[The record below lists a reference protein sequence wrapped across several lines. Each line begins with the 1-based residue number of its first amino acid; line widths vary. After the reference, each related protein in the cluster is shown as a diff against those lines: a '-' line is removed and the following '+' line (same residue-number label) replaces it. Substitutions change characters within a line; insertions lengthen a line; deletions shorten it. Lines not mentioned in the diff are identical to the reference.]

1 MNETSDTSL
10 VIDTIIKSSF
20 VPTVEMRPTFAAMMV
35 DPISYSEVEMAIHV
49 LTKNTQINLLL
60 AGTTQ

>member
-49 LTKNTQINLLL
+49 LTKNT
-60 AGTTQ
+60 